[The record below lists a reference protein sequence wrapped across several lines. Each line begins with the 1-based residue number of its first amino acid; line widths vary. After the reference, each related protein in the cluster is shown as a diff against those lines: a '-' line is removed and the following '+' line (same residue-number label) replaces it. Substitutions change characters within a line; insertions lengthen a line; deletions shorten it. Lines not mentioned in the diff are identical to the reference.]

1 MVKLLKEQGLYPVDL
16 RKTYGDVMM
25 EEASHND
32 KIISINCDLCSSM
45 GMTDF
50 TKRFPKQA
58 LNVGIME
65 ANGLGVAAGLSA
77 TGMIP
82 FFHSFAIFAT
92 RRIYD
97 QIFVS
102 CSYAGLNVKIVG
114 GDPGVSAT
122 LNGGTHMAFEDVGI
136 LRCIPGVT
144 ILEATDSVMMKSL
157 VPQMIHNYGVDYL
170 RIPRKQTIQI
180 YEEGS
185 EFTVGKAVVLR
196 DGMDVSLIASGIMV
210 SEALKAADLLEAEGI
225 STRVVD
231 MFTIKPIDKN
241 CIIESVEK
249 TGAIV
254 TAENHNIY
262 NGLGSAVAEVLV
274 ENRVCPMERVGVQ
287 DQFGIVGQQDYLME
301 HFGLNAATIYKK
313 AKIVLS
319 RK

>member
-1 MVKLLKEQGLYPVDL
+1 
-16 RKTYGDVMM
+16 
-25 EEASHND
+25 
-32 KIISINCDLCSSM
+32 
-45 GMTDF
+45 
-50 TKRFPKQA
+50 
-58 LNVGIME
+58 
-65 ANGLGVAAGLSA
+65 
-77 TGMIP
+77 
-82 FFHSFAIFAT
+82 
-92 RRIYD
+92 
-97 QIFVS
+97 
-102 CSYAGLNVKIVG
+102 
-114 GDPGVSAT
+114 
-122 LNGGTHMAFEDVGI
+122 MAFEDVGI